1 MIGIVVFPVLWE
13 LFEEISKM
21 RLIILSLSSS
31 CKFPHIT
38 YSNVSLIIVW
48 RINIGNLFNMME
60 IVLQI
65 IYSERA

>member
-1 MIGIVVFPVLWE
+1 MIGIAVFSVLWE

-38 YSNVSLIIVW
+38 YSKVSLIIVW
-48 RINIGNLFNMME
+48 RINTGNIFNMME
-60 IVLQI
+60 AVLQI
-65 IYSERA
+65 IYSEKT